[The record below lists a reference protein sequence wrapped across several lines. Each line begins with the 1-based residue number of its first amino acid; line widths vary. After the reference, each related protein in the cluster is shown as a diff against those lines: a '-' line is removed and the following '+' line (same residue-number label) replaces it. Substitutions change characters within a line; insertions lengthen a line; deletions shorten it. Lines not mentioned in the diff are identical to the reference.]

1 MFVCMLLIEFV
12 LLYVIVLKLSHNCCP
27 FLVGGGRFRGRGKQ
41 QGQGCCSWQAAVANV
56 LKIYVAQA
64 VRRRKDKTKG
74 DATAAA
80 AAAEG
85 AGLQLV
91 GGLGGSGVSKRRLVN
106 MTCWGPSLGPC
117 AASGFHNTQQ

>member
-1 MFVCMLLIEFV
+1 M
-12 LLYVIVLKLSHNCCP
+12 
-27 FLVGGGRFRGRGKQ
+27 
-41 QGQGCCSWQAAVANV
+41 ANV

-91 GGLGGSGVSKRRLVN
+91 DGLGGSGVSKRRLVN
-106 MTCWGPSLGPC
+106 MTC
-117 AASGFHNTQQ
+117 

>member
-1 MFVCMLLIEFV
+1 M
-12 LLYVIVLKLSHNCCP
+12 
-27 FLVGGGRFRGRGKQ
+27 
-41 QGQGCCSWQAAVANV
+41 ANV

-74 DATAAA
+74 DATA

-106 MTCWGPSLGPC
+106 MTC
-117 AASGFHNTQQ
+117 